1 MFDILQN
8 WTVEKLLGVIQP
20 NLGISL
26 LVLKYL
32 NRFIFHFVSACFY
45 MLDKISLLGLHNIA
59 IISSSLNVNATRCSF
74 HFISPFWHWF
84 MLCRGCCCCCL
95 PLHPFGCS
103 LWMFVCWMNWMKL
116 AWRFWMSRVGFRTR
130 FVFNKIA
137 IRIHKAFHM
146 IFSSIELNYGLRFIT
161 SVQFRMLFTQ
171 QPSWK
176 VLTLIHNLQYIWF
189 NLHFYIFHFSILIIQ

>member
-1 MFDILQN
+1 
-8 WTVEKLLGVIQP
+8 
-20 NLGISL
+20 
-26 LVLKYL
+26 
-32 NRFIFHFVSACFY
+32 
-45 MLDKISLLGLHNIA
+45 
-59 IISSSLNVNATRCSF
+59 
-74 HFISPFWHWF
+74 
-84 MLCRGCCCCCL
+84 MLCRGCCCGCL

-103 LWMFVCWMNWMKL
+103 LWMFVEWIEWNSH
-116 AWRFWMSRVGFRTR
+116 ADWMSRVGFRTR

-146 IFSSIELNYGLRFIT
+146 LFSSIELNYSLRFIT

-189 NLHFYIFHFSILIIQ
+189 NLNFYIFHFSILINLFNRSMLFLDSWMGLLPLINHIFYRSCGSL

>member
-1 MFDILQN
+1 MF
-8 WTVEKLLGVIQP
+8 V
-20 NLGISL
+20 
-26 LVLKYL
+26 
-32 NRFIFHFVSACFY
+32 
-45 MLDKISLLGLHNIA
+45 
-59 IISSSLNVNATRCSF
+59 SF
-74 HFISPFWHWF
+74 HFTFLTLIYAMSRLLLLLSSSASVRLFIVN
-84 MLCRGCCCCCL
+84 
-95 PLHPFGCS
+95 
-103 LWMFVCWMNWMKL
+103 VCWMNWMKL

-130 FVFNKIA
+130 FVFNKIV

-189 NLHFYIFHFSILIIQ
+189 NLHFYIFHFLILINLFNRSMLFLESWMGLLPLINPYLQSQLWEFIEINTPEVK